1 MRMPRFTAERAL
13 EATRNVYR
21 TRANPGAL
29 AASTVVPQQDGG
41 VPDLTG
47 VSGVSGHHAG
57 VLCTDGVLYDTY
69 YDIDEEGHIVDVHTT
84 AVGSCD

>member
-1 MRMPRFTAERAL
+1 MSVPRFTAERAL

-21 TRANPGAL
+21 TRATPGAL

-41 VPDLTG
+41 VPDATGAAG
-47 VSGVSGHHAG
+47 VSGFHAG

-69 YDIDEEGHIVDVHTT
+69 YDLDEDGHIVDVHAF